1 MGILKIHD
9 SALQRLKSYITG
21 KCTKPVKLTRVLC
34 ELSNLPLHDL
44 CKSSYVPG
52 LSFACFS
59 AGGGFV
65 SIGGGAVRGGGGGIE
80 VTLLED
86 EGFDGEAA
94 STFPIFDRVNHV
106 QMLM

>member
-1 MGILKIHD
+1 MWVV
-9 SALQRLKSYITG
+9 RLLG
-21 KCTKPVKLTRVLC
+21 
-34 ELSNLPLHDL
+34 NLPLHAL

-52 LSFACFS
+52 LLDAFFS
-59 AGGGFV
+59 VGSGLA
-65 SIGGGAVRGGGGGIE
+65 STGGGAVRGGGGGIE

>member
-1 MGILKIHD
+1 M
-9 SALQRLKSYITG
+9 
-21 KCTKPVKLTRVLC
+21 RVVRPLC
-34 ELSNLPLHDL
+34 SLPLHAL

-52 LSFACFS
+52 LLDACFS
-59 AGGGFV
+59 DGGGLA
-65 SIGGGAVRGGGGGIE
+65 STGGGAVRGGGGGIE

-94 STFPIFDRVNHV
+94 STFPILDRVNHV